1 MEVILFASLYRA
13 KEILIFYVHF
23 LSKNFLFTWRDR
35 SGVPFLPYEKGF
47 RRRKFRGPRGRSRA
61 FVCGFSSPVR
71 GLHSVGRLTSGR
83 FCRVCLGTG
92 DFLRPQGAIPPRY
105 YPLRGGGLL
114 PEAPKKGN
122 ANGAEGIFDL
132 AGRLWASALRPGPH

>member
-23 LSKNFLFTWRDR
+23 WSKNFLFTWRDR

-47 RRRKFRGPRGRSRA
+47 RRRKFRGLRGL
-61 FVCGFSSPVR
+61 FSSPVV
-71 GLHSVGRLTSGR
+71 GLHSVGRFISGR

-92 DFLRPQGAIPPRY
+92 EFLRPQGAIPQAYTPFGGVGFIAWR
-105 YPLRGGGLL
+105 LRR
-114 PEAPKKGN
+114 PKKGN
-122 ANGAEGIFDL
+122 ADGAEGIFGL
-132 AGRLWASALRPGPH
+132 AGRVWASALRPGPP